1 MTEPNDN
8 GDLDLVEVHK
18 AWGSAEAEVI
28 KSMLESYGISCLMRG
43 KVLQSVLPFTADGMG
58 EIKILVSKKDMARA
72 KNLIGQKNPK
82 EEE

>member
-58 EIKILVSKKDMARA
+58 EIKILVSKKDMTRA

>member
-1 MTEPNDN
+1 MTEPNDDE
-8 GDLDLVEVHK
+8 DLDLVEVHK
-18 AWGSAEAEVI
+18 AWGPAEAEVI

-58 EIKILVSKKDMARA
+58 EIKILVPKKDLAKA
-72 KNLIGQKNPK
+72 KNLIGQKNHK